1 MHKYFILLL
10 VILIIL
16 IIIFT
21 VIVYNELVT
30 LRNEV
35 TSSWKDL
42 TKLIDEYMKL
52 SGNDP
57 DEYNNLI
64 AVEDIIDY
72 FYKVDCNDSKLVEIK
87 EKIKVQKRVY
97 NDYVLALD
105 NKTMLF
111 PFNLVASFFGFSKWP
126 YFRD

>member
-1 MHKYFILLL
+1 
-10 VILIIL
+10 
-16 IIIFT
+16 
-21 VIVYNELVT
+21 
-30 LRNEV
+30 
-35 TSSWKDL
+35 
-42 TKLIDEYMKL
+42 MKL
-52 SGNDP
+52 SGNDT
-57 DEYNNLI
+57 DEYNKLI

-72 FYKVDCNDSKLVEIK
+72 FYKVDSNDPKLEDIK

>member
-1 MHKYFILLL
+1 
-10 VILIIL
+10 
-16 IIIFT
+16 
-21 VIVYNELVT
+21 
-30 LRNEV
+30 
-35 TSSWKDL
+35 
-42 TKLIDEYMKL
+42 MKL
-52 SGNDP
+52 SGNDT
-57 DEYNNLI
+57 DEYTKLI

-72 FYKVDCNDSKLVEIK
+72 FYKVDSNDSKLVEIK
-87 EKIKVQKRVY
+87 EKIKIQKRVY